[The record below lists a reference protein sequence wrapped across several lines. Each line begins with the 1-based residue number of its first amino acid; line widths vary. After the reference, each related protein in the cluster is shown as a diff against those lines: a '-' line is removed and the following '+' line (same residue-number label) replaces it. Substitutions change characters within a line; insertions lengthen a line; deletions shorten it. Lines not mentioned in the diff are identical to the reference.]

1 MTSPD
6 GTVGEMS
13 DVTDESAAGN
23 EAAIRTRRQP
33 PPFRRLAVQRIE
45 QIGGRLRRVVLG
57 GPELEGLEIESPAAS
72 VRLLLPPR
80 GSETIEMPTWTGNQF
95 ELADGRRAPIRTF
108 TPRRLDRERLELSL
122 DIVIHARGAA
132 SDWARSASVGEEVA
146 ISGPARGYEVKPD
159 DASYLL
165 AGDET
170 AIPAI
175 SQLLE
180 AIPSTAAVQVHLEI
194 ADESGRLELPPHPN
208 ANVEWHESGAG
219 PGEAFAEA
227 VESVA
232 DLPDAVWVAGEAAAV
247 QRVRKHLFETRGMDR
262 SAVTARGYWKH
273 GRAATE

>member
-1 MTSPD
+1 VD
-6 GTVGEMS
+6 EMS
-13 DVTDESAAGN
+13 DVSGESATRS

-33 PPFRRLAVQRIE
+33 PPFRRLAVQGIE
-45 QIGGRLRRVVLG
+45 QLSPRLRRVVLG
-57 GPELEGLEIESPAAS
+57 GPELEGLEIDSPAAS

-80 GSETIEMPTWTGNQF
+80 GSETLAMPTWTGNQF

-108 TPRRLDRERLELSL
+108 TPRRLDRQRLELSL
-122 DIVIHARGAA
+122 DIVIHDRGAA
-132 SDWARSASVGEEVA
+132 SDWARAAKVGDEVA
-146 ISGPARGYEVKPD
+146 VSGPARGYEVNPN

-170 AIPAI
+170 AIPAM

-180 AIPSTAAVQVHLEI
+180 SIPSTAAVQVHVEI
-194 ADESGRLELPPHPN
+194 ADESGRLELPAHPN
-208 ANVEWHESGAG
+208 ATVEWRLSGAE
-219 PGEAFAEA
+219 PGAAFAEA
-227 VESVA
+227 VESVSA
-232 DLPDAVWVAGEAAAV
+232 LPDVVWVAGEAAAV